1 MKKILLISVAALFA
15 WAASAQDTTYRNTQT
30 NNYRNAAQ
38 TYNNNAAQAGNYRG
52 TPSDYRSAVGPR
64 VNFYTNTDDA
74 SVGIGAY
81 YRYSFNSHWRIE
93 PSIYVLTEKDSSVDI
108 NFDAHYVFQIADWWG
123 VFPQVGIVANDIKDW
138 AVGMSVGAGFD
149 FNVAHRWNISAGLK
163 YEPMFDSDRSNPLV
177 VYVGAAY
184 RF

>member
-1 MKKILLISVAALFA
+1 MFA
-15 WAASAQDTTYRNTQT
+15 WAASAQDNTYRNTQTNTYRNAAQT

-52 TPSDYRSAVGPR
+52 TPSNYRSAVGPR

-93 PSIYVLTEKDSSVDI
+93 PSIYVLTEKT
-108 NFDAHYVFQIADWWG
+108 A
-123 VFPQVGIVANDIKDW
+123 P
-138 AVGMSVGAGFD
+138 
-149 FNVAHRWNISAGLK
+149 
-163 YEPMFDSDRSNPLV
+163 
-177 VYVGAAY
+177 
-184 RF
+184 

>member
-15 WAASAQDTTYRNTQT
+15 WAASAQDNTYRNTQT
-30 NNYRNAAQ
+30 NTYRNAAQ

-52 TPSDYRSAVGPR
+52 TPSNYRSAVGPR

-93 PSIYVLTEKDSSVDI
+93 P
-108 NFDAHYVFQIADWWG
+108 
-123 VFPQVGIVANDIKDW
+123 
-138 AVGMSVGAGFD
+138 
-149 FNVAHRWNISAGLK
+149 
-163 YEPMFDSDRSNPLV
+163 RSM
-177 VYVGAAY
+177 Y
-184 RF
+184 

>member
-15 WAASAQDTTYRNTQT
+15 WAASAQDNTYRNTQTNNYRNAAQT

-74 SVGIGAY
+74 SVVSAPTTATASIRTGA
-81 YRYSFNSHWRIE
+81 
-93 PSIYVLTEKDSSVDI
+93 SS
-108 NFDAHYVFQIADWWG
+108 
-123 VFPQVGIVANDIKDW
+123 
-138 AVGMSVGAGFD
+138 
-149 FNVAHRWNISAGLK
+149 R
-163 YEPMFDSDRSNPLV
+163 RSM
-177 VYVGAAY
+177 Y
-184 RF
+184 

>member
-15 WAASAQDTTYRNTQT
+15 WAASAQDNTYRNTQTNNYRNAAQT

-93 PSIYVLTEKDSSVDI
+93 PSIYVLTEKRQLRRHQLRRTLRIPDRRL
-108 NFDAHYVFQIADWWG
+108 
-123 VFPQVGIVANDIKDW
+123 VGRIP
-138 AVGMSVGAGFD
+138 AG
-149 FNVAHRWNISAGLK
+149 R
-163 YEPMFDSDRSNPLV
+163 
-177 VYVGAAY
+177 Y
-184 RF
+184 RGQ

>member
-15 WAASAQDTTYRNTQT
+15 WAASAQDNTYRNTQTNNYRNAAQT

-74 SVGIGAY
+74 SAPTTATASIRTGA
-81 YRYSFNSHWRIE
+81 
-93 PSIYVLTEKDSSVDI
+93 SS
-108 NFDAHYVFQIADWWG
+108 
-123 VFPQVGIVANDIKDW
+123 
-138 AVGMSVGAGFD
+138 
-149 FNVAHRWNISAGLK
+149 R
-163 YEPMFDSDRSNPLV
+163 RSM
-177 VYVGAAY
+177 Y
-184 RF
+184 